1 MHKIN
6 KKPALAP
13 STGFYSPVGPL
24 KQKDIQKIVKYTL
37 KK

>member
-13 STGFYSPVGPL
+13 SAGFYSAVGPL
-24 KQKDIQKIVKYTL
+24 KINIEEKDVCKRP
-37 KK
+37 